1 MVTVRPCSV
10 RFECERWAPR
20 SQDAVTARHD
30 PAADRLR
37 KVTDN
42 NEPTGVRVVR
52 LRRELGWT
60 QLQLSAAAG
69 VSVGTIRLIERDKPG
84 KRGQRESTGAVLK
97 ALEAESLRRDGPG
110 RSPSSEET
118 LMEFLARHDWED
130 VRVRR
135 VGPHRKLRWYS
146 FTLAVPDVDATPQ
159 QIVEDRQA
167 FDRQESGTRSV
178 AFVGRR
184 RRRDTPHLR

>member
-1 MVTVRPCSV
+1 
-10 RFECERWAPR
+10 
-20 SQDAVTARHD
+20 
-30 PAADRLR
+30 
-37 KVTDN
+37 VTDN

-84 KRGQRESTGAVLK
+84 KRGERESTGAVLK
-97 ALEAESLRRDGPG
+97 ALEAESLRRDAPA
-110 RSPSSEET
+110 PSRAPSTEEET
-118 LMEFLARHDWED
+118 LMELLARHDWED
-130 VRVRR
+130 VRIRR

-167 FDRQESGTRSV
+167 FDRQESGARRV

-184 RRRDTPHLR
+184 RRRDSPHLR